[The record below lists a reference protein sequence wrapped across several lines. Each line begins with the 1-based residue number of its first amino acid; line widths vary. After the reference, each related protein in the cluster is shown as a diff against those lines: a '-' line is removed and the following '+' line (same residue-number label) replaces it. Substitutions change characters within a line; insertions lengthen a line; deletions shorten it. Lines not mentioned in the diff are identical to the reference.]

1 MQNKIIDTIE
11 DLDEELSWEYLTVVF
26 EPNVT
31 LPAANQVY
39 EMFSDFALTQI
50 NRSIRDES

>member
-1 MQNKIIDTIE
+1 MQNRIVNTIE